1 MQIRTKDSQYATF
14 LWTLGDFQM
23 KGIEKVQG
31 YRKKIVYFVFETK
44 LSQEEIDKLLN
55 DYKNGKTLVEP
66 KQYSWK
72 RAEIKEII
80 KENIFS

>member
-1 MQIRTKDSQYATF
+1 MQIKTKDSQYATF